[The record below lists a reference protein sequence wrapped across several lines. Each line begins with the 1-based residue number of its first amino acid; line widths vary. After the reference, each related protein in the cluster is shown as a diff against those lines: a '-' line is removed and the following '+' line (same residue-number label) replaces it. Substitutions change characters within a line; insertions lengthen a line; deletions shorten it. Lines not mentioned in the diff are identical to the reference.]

1 MPAKTR
7 AGRIAHA
14 SQLEN
19 STSHSGPARK
29 RSNGLT
35 FVIAFAWFISAFG
48 GCVAAEVA
56 RCTPSILSYAAMVER
71 AAPAIV
77 SVKRILVQN
86 SNLAQPAQPNGQD
99 EEIASSGSGVIVD
112 ASGLIVTSGHG
123 LEGRGPIKV
132 ALNDGQE
139 FEAEIVLVD
148 RRTDLA
154 VIRLKG
160 VHDLPVVQFGN
171 SDDVRP
177 GDFAIAIGN
186 PLDVGQTIT
195 HGIVSAVGRTQIQLN
210 TYEYYIQT
218 DTPMNPGSSGGALFD
233 TSGRL
238 IGITIAIASQTR
250 GWQGIGFAVPANM
263 VSFVLNFARNGE
275 KVVRRPWLGAKL
287 NPIDTRTAS
296 RLGLKLPA
304 GAMVERVISDSP
316 AAIAGLRPG
325 DVIVSLDGEP
335 IRDPNVFDYR
345 FTTKGTT
352 GSTQVGLVRDRQQ
365 TTIQVD
371 LKPAPD
377 APTREIVLIKSASPL
392 RGATMGTLTPALAE
406 ELGLDPNAD
415 GVAVIDVST
424 GTPADRYDFQRGDI
438 LRSINQ
444 VPVKHA
450 ADVDRLFRNPRTAI
464 FELDRDGDIILKQVM
479 RKKQSW

>member
-1 MPAKTR
+1 MPISGDKTSSRCIENQALRVR
-7 AGRIAHA
+7 AGC
-14 SQLEN
+14 
-19 STSHSGPARK
+19 ARK
-29 RSNGLT
+29 HSNSFR
-35 FVIAFAWFISAFG
+35 FVITLSCVLLGFG
-48 GCVAAEVA
+48 GGVSAGTE
-56 RCTPSILSYAAMVER
+56 RSTPSITSYAAVVER

-77 SVKRILVQN
+77 TIKRIRAQHTK
-86 SNLAQPAQPNGQD
+86 LAQSGGPGID
-99 EEIASSGSGVIVD
+99 EEEVGSSGSGVIVD

-139 FEAEIVLVD
+139 FDAEIVLVD
-148 RRTDLA
+148 HRTDLA
-154 VIRLKG
+154 VVRLQG
-160 VHDLPVVQFGN
+160 VHDLPVVQFAN
-171 SDDVRP
+171 SDEVRA

-186 PLDVGQTIT
+186 PLEVGQTIT

-238 IGITIAIASQTR
+238 IGITIAIASQSK

-263 VSFVLNFARNGE
+263 VSFVVNFARNGE

-287 NPIDTRTAS
+287 NPIDMRIAS

-304 GAMVERVISDSP
+304 GAMIERIINNSP
-316 AAIAGLRPG
+316 AATAGLLPG
-325 DVIVSLDGEP
+325 DVIVSLDDEP

-352 GSTQVGLVRDRQQ
+352 GSTRVGLVRDRQQ
-365 TTIQVD
+365 ATLQVE

-377 APTREIVLIKSASPL
+377 VATREIILIKSASPL
-392 RGATMGTLTPALAE
+392 RGATMATLTPALAE
-406 ELGLDPNAD
+406 ELGLDANAE
-415 GVAVIDVST
+415 GVAVVDVEAS
-424 GTPADRYDFQRGDI
+424 TPADTYDFQRGDI
-438 LRSINQ
+438 LLSINQ

-450 ADVDRLFRNPRTAI
+450 ADVDRLLRNPRTVI
-464 FELDRDGDIILKQVM
+464 LELDRDGDIIQKEII
-479 RKKQSW
+479 RKRQSW

>member
-1 MPAKTR
+1 MPGTR
-7 AGRIAHA
+7 AESRALRIEHRALPLPCAYRRTH
-14 SQLEN
+14 
-19 STSHSGPARK
+19 ST
-29 RSNGLT
+29 NVT
-35 FVIAFAWFISAFG
+35 FVIAFACFLLGFG
-48 GCVAAEVA
+48 GRVAAEPE
-56 RCTPSILSYAAMVER
+56 RCTPAIASYAAVVER

-77 SVKRILVQN
+77 SIKRILAQN
-86 SNLAQPAQPNGQD
+86 SNVVQSAESGGRDA
-99 EEIASSGSGVIVD
+99 EIGSSGSGVIVD
-112 ASGLIVTSGHG
+112 ESGLIVTSSHG

-132 ALNDGQE
+132 TLNNGQE

-154 VIRLKG
+154 VVRLKG
-160 VHDLPVVQFGN
+160 VRDLPVAQFAN
-171 SDDVRP
+171 SDDVRA

-186 PLDVGQTIT
+186 PLEVGQTIT

-210 TYEYYIQT
+210 AYEYYIQT

-238 IGITIAIASQTR
+238 IGITVAIASQGK

-263 VSFVLNFARNGE
+263 VSFVLNFARNGD

-287 NPIDTRTAS
+287 NPIDMRTAS
-296 RLGLKLPA
+296 RLGLKGPA
-304 GAMVERVISDSP
+304 GAMIERVINDSP

-335 IRDPNVFDYR
+335 IRDPNSFDYR

-352 GSTQVGLVRDRQQ
+352 GSTRVDLVRDRQQ
-365 TTIQVD
+365 ATIQVE

-377 APTREIVLIKSASPL
+377 VATREIVPIKSASPM
-392 RGATMGTLTPALAE
+392 RGATMATLTPALAE
-406 ELGLDPNAD
+406 ELGLDANAE
-415 GVAVIDVST
+415 GVAVVDVET
-424 GTPADRYDFQRGDI
+424 GTPADTYDFQRGDI
-438 LRSINQ
+438 LLSINQ
-444 VPVKHA
+444 VPIKRA
-450 ADVDRLFRNPRTAI
+450 ADVEKMVRNPRTAI
-464 FELDRDGDIILKQVM
+464 FELDREGDIIQKEVM